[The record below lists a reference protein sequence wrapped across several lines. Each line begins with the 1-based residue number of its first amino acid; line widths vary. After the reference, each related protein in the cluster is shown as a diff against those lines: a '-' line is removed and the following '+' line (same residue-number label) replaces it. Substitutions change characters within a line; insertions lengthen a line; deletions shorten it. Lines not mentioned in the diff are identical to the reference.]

1 MVSLSDPQLK
11 NVMDA
16 ALALAPERRDIF
28 LQRVGAMLRMRR
40 RFTDA
45 DVQDV
50 ARLALCGLIQTAD
63 VGVSQ
68 SAATRASATGG

>member
-1 MVSLSDPQLK
+1 MLK
-11 NVMDA
+11 
-16 ALALAPERRDIF
+16 
-28 LQRVGAMLRMRR
+28 MRR

-63 VGVSQ
+63 V
-68 SAATRASATGG
+68 A

>member
-63 VGVSQ
+63 V
-68 SAATRASATGG
+68 A